1 MVEHTASV
9 LSNTCAV
16 FHWDRV
22 GEGEGEG
29 EGEGVFVLSALILA
43 TRPDPLGY
51 LREHAG
57 SGVLSSRPD

>member
-1 MVEHTASV
+1 MI
-9 LSNTCAV
+9 SNTCAV

-22 GEGEGEG
+22 GEG

-51 LREHAG
+51 LQERARDP
-57 SGVLSSRPD
+57 VF

>member
-1 MVEHTASV
+1 MFYRIIS
-9 LSNTCAV
+9 LI
-16 FHWDRV
+16 RV
-22 GEGEGEG
+22 SLKGEG

-57 SGVLSSRPD
+57 SGVLS